1 MLFSFFVGLL
11 AVIYTIPPN
20 LPLIREACGN
30 APHCSPLA
38 KYKTYIQPIGSTA
51 SQFESRYKEFFV
63 LENITHLSHLSHQP
77 YSPTL
82 ANKAQKK

>member
-1 MLFSFFVGLL
+1 MVTLQILVLSFLVRIQVAQLKREQHNVVLFFFVGLL
-11 AVIYTIPPN
+11 AVIYIIPPI

-51 SQFESRYKEFFV
+51 
-63 LENITHLSHLSHQP
+63 
-77 YSPTL
+77 
-82 ANKAQKK
+82 KAVRIQV